1 MLCPSCQIALWEG
14 SGTSPALARK
24 RLSPVIETW
33 YEDCRIVGHVDS
45 PAVEGNPKS
54 VLRQK
59 GTGMKDA
66 ESEEQ
71 FRMLQREIVLAG
83 EAVEALKRDQRAAI
97 DTLRLD
103 VAVLQHCLLQFHPDL
118 ATHFETI
125 RDTLGHEI
133 DPEAS

>member
-1 MLCPSCQIALWEG
+1 
-14 SGTSPALARK
+14 
-24 RLSPVIETW
+24 
-33 YEDCRIVGHVDS
+33 
-45 PAVEGNPKS
+45 
-54 VLRQK
+54 
-59 GTGMKDA
+59 MKDA

-71 FRMLQREIVLAG
+71 FRLLQREMVLAG

-103 VAVLQHCLLQFHPDL
+103 IAVLKHGLLQLHPDL